1 MIEKGKKYCERT
13 EIDDGEENPESS
25 AKGKNMHERGA
36 VVIDVFLIMHKLTA
50 VFPLGDG
57 GGRCSS
63 EIDRAKRGRRWV
75 ESHEC
80 T

>member
-1 MIEKGKKYCERT
+1 
-13 EIDDGEENPESS
+13 
-25 AKGKNMHERGA
+25 MHERGA